1 MTDEQQTETANEE
14 PTITGYEYLANPI
27 RCRVISRRINLERK
41 PMTQEELFERWL
53 LAVVTVFGRLRENV
67 DERGIQFYYESGNM
81 FADFP
86 VWVGKQTCNLHAEV
100 TESLEKYAR
109 VQFSISIVKEIT
121 ENEPPSRFVPG
132 QPFEPFQDFNV
143 TVETWSDYD
152 FTEPLRFLKRH
163 TEGKD
168 VSTPE
173 PQVKLEVSSE
183 KLEAVLAKFL
193 DGVAELTSHPVYQV
207 NVQGPCLSDEA
218 IGDLKH
224 GSIG

>member
-1 MTDEQQTETANEE
+1 MTNEQQAKVVPEE
-14 PTITGYEYLANPI
+14 LKITGYEYLDKPI
-27 RCRVISRRINLERK
+27 KVRKLGRRINLERK

-67 DERGIQFYYESGNM
+67 DERGIQFYYGSGNM

-100 TESLEKYAR
+100 TESLEQYAR
-109 VQFSISIVKEIT
+109 VQFSLSWVNEIT
-121 ENEPPSRFVPG
+121 ENEPSSRFVPG
-132 QPFEPFQDFNV
+132 QPFEPFQDFSV
-143 TVETWSDYD
+143 IVETWSDYD

-168 VSTPE
+168 APASEPQIKVEVST
-173 PQVKLEVSSE
+173 E

-193 DGVAELTSHPVYQV
+193 DRVAELTSHPVYQV
-207 NVQGPCLSDEA
+207 NVTADPIVTDNLGRD
-218 IGDLKH
+218 
-224 GSIG
+224 